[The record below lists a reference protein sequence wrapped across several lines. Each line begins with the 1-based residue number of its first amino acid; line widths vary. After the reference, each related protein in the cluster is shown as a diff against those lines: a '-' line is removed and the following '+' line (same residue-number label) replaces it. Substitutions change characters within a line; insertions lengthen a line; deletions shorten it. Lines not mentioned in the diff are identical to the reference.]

1 MLGQLASPGRTL
13 QSSGDN
19 KSGGRQVASCKLP
32 SKEKENNLMVEKDSV
47 IALTTVVNN
56 ESKAQI
62 EEEVELEHFVE
73 ATGTT

>member
-1 MLGQLASPGRTL
+1 
-13 QSSGDN
+13 
-19 KSGGRQVASCKLP
+19 
-32 SKEKENNLMVEKDSV
+32 MVEKDSV